1 VQTVQAIPAFTDNYV
16 WMVGSSDAQAVAII
30 DPGEADP
37 VLRILSDSR
46 LKVAAILLTH
56 HHEDHVGGVAEILR
70 EHQAPVFGPGRERI
84 PTVDHPVAGGATV
97 IVPELDLEFDVIDVP
112 GHTAGHVAYL
122 DPGRAFV
129 GDTLFAGGCGR
140 IFEGTPGQMH
150 ASLGLLATLPPETVV
165 YCAHEYTTANLRFA
179 LEVEPGNE
187 TVAKRLDEARTARSE
202 DRPTVPSVLAEELE
216 TNPFLRCGEPEIKAA
231 AEHRV
236 GRSLDTDA
244 DVFAVVRRW
253 KDGWRG

>member
-1 VQTVQAIPAFTDNYV
+1 MHTVQAIPAFTNNYV
-16 WMVGSSDAQAVAII
+16 WMIGFSGSEAVAII
-30 DPGEADP
+30 DPGEAEP
-37 VLRILSDSR
+37 VLRILSDSG

-56 HHEDHVGGVAEILR
+56 HHEDHVGGVGEILR
-70 EHQAPVFGPGRERI
+70 EHQAPVFGPGREKI
-84 PTVDHPVAGGATV
+84 PTVDHPVAGGDTV
-97 IVPELDLEFDVIDVP
+97 IVPELDLEFDVFDVP
-112 GHTAGHVAYL
+112 GHTAGHLAFL
-122 DPGRAFV
+122 EPGRAFV

-150 ASLGLLATLPPETVV
+150 ASLGLLAALPPETVV
-165 YCAHEYTTANLRFA
+165 YCAHEYTAANLRFA

-187 TVAKRLDEARTARSE
+187 TLAKRLEDARTTRSE
-202 DRPTVPSVLAEELE
+202 GRPTVPSVLAEELA

-236 GRSLDTDA
+236 GRSLDNET

>member
-1 VQTVQAIPAFTDNYV
+1 MHTIEPILTFTDNYV
-16 WMVGSSDAQAVAII
+16 WMVGSSDSEAVAII
-30 DPGEADP
+30 DPGEAAP
-37 VLRILSDSR
+37 VLKILSESR

-70 EHQAPVFGPGRERI
+70 EHPAPVFGPGREKI
-84 PTVDHPVAGGATV
+84 PTVDHPVVGGDTV
-97 IVPELDLEFDVIDVP
+97 ISPELDLELEVIDVP
-112 GHTAGHVAYL
+112 GHTSGHIAYL
-122 DPGRAFV
+122 GPERAFV

-150 ASLGLLATLPPETVV
+150 ASLSMLASLPQKTVI
-165 YCAHEYTTANLRFA
+165 YCAHEYTATNLRFA
-179 LEVEPGNE
+179 LEVEPDNEILAERLE
-187 TVAKRLDEARTARSE
+187 TVRSARSE
-202 DRPTVPSVLAEELE
+202 GRPTVPSFLAEELE
-216 TNPFLRCGEPEIKAA
+216 TNPFLRCNKPEIKAA

-236 GRSLDTDA
+236 GRSLDTDT

>member
-1 VQTVQAIPAFTDNYV
+1 VHTVQAISAFTDNYV
-16 WMVGSSDAQAVAII
+16 WMVGSSDSEAVAII

-56 HHEDHVGGVAEILR
+56 HHEDHVGGVDEILR
-70 EHQAPVFGPGRERI
+70 KHPAPVFGPGREKI
-84 PTVDHPVAGGATV
+84 PTVDHPVVGGDTV
-97 IVPELDLEFDVIDVP
+97 MAPELGLELDVIDVP
-112 GHTAGHVAYL
+112 GHTSGHIAYL
-122 DPGRAFV
+122 APGYAFV

-150 ASLGLLATLPPETVV
+150 ASLGLLAALPPETVV
-165 YCAHEYTTANLRFA
+165 YCAHEYTATNLRFA

-187 TVAKRLDEARTARSE
+187 ILAERLETVRGARSE
-202 DRPTVPSVLAEELE
+202 GRPTVPSLLAQELA

-236 GRSLDTDA
+236 GRTLDADI

>member
-16 WMVGSSDAQAVAII
+16 WVVGFSGPEAVAII
-30 DPGEADP
+30 DPGEAGP

-84 PTVDHPVAGGATV
+84 PTVDHPVVGGDTV
-97 IVPELDLEFDVIDVP
+97 IVPELNLEFDVIDVP
-112 GHTAGHVAYL
+112 GHTAGHIAYL

-140 IFEGTPGQMH
+140 IFEGTPGQMY
-150 ASLGLLATLPPETVV
+150 ASLGLLAALPPETVV

-187 TVAKRLDEARTARSE
+187 TVAKRLEAVCGARSKGE
-202 DRPTVPSVLAEELE
+202 PTVPSVLAEELA
-216 TNPFLRCGEPEIKAA
+216 TNPFLRCSEPEIKAA

-236 GRSLDTDA
+236 GRSLENETE
-244 DVFAVVRRW
+244 VFAVVRRW